1 MDMLAANCEGGHSF
15 GLHPQTSADYGVVIS
30 HEFVE
35 QIFLID
41 VRLTVH
47 IRLSALLQHL
57 IHSQFAEDLQHCRL
71 FGRVVLFRGRGVAR
85 SAGQRQVSPAVAPA
99 PLSPPG
105 TGVVLRVLQFT
116 LSLGAPVLELS
127 ATIFGCS
134 KDGPDVVVLSPVI
147 TLARFNW
154 CQCFKFQSNSRNY
167 SILK

>member
-71 FGRVVLFRGRGVAR
+71 FGRVVLFRGRCVAR
-85 SAGQRQVSPAVAPA
+85 SAGPHPASPAVAPA
-99 PLSPPG
+99 P
-105 TGVVLRVLQFT
+105 TGVFLRVLRFT

-127 ATIFGCS
+127 AAIFGCS
-134 KDGPDVVVLSPVI
+134 KYSQDFIMLPPVI
-147 TLARFNW
+147 ILARYNW
-154 CQCFKFQSNSRNY
+154 CPCFQELFDP
-167 SILK
+167 